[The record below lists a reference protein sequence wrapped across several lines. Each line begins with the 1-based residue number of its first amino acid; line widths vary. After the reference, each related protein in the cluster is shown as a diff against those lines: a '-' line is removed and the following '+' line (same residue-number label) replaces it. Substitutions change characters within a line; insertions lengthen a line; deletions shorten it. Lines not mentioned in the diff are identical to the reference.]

1 MSTFQLSQHT
11 FNKLKAF
18 RKIIEV
24 ILDSENIPQND
35 SELLELVV
43 SVGLDHMLRD
53 VLPKEEILLSTMTQM
68 FNQNPNFV
76 CEYVSKRIKAGG
88 EEETDKGTLEA
99 RKLWGLYT

>member
-1 MSTFQLSQHT
+1 MSSFQLSTHAVD
-11 FNKLKAF
+11 KLKAF

-24 ILDSENIPQND
+24 ILESENIPQND
-35 SELLELVV
+35 TELLELVV

-68 FNQNPNFV
+68 FNRNPDFV
-76 CEYVSKRIKAGG
+76 CDYVAERIKAGG
-88 EEETDKGTLEA
+88 EEETKKVTLEA